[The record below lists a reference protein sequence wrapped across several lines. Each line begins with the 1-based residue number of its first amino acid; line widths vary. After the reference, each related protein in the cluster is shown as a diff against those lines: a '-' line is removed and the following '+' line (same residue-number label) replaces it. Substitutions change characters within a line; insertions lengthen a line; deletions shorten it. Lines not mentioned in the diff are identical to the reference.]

1 MGGSPCQ
8 DLSIAG
14 KRAGLAGSR
23 SGLFYVFVDMLKHY
37 KPRYFFFENV
47 ASMSKTA
54 KDTITRALGV
64 EPVEINS
71 ALVSAQWRKR
81 LYWTNIPL
89 LEIKS
94 ENVRVLDIVDNYT
107 RTIKDKKYK
116 SINLTTEETELYYD
130 RTVRLGNINGRTS
143 QGARVYS
150 VFGKCPTLSAK
161 SSGSDAIFMWASC
174 PITLGVQEWE
184 RLQTLPDKYTEQGVL
199 ENGQTITVSNTQRAK
214 MIGNGWT
221 VKVIEQFFRNI
232 EC

>member
-161 SSGSDAIFMWASC
+161 SSGSDAIFMWASY

-184 RLQTLPDKYTEQGVL
+184 RLQTLPDKYT
-199 ENGQTITVSNTQRAK
+199 
-214 MIGNGWT
+214 
-221 VKVIEQFFRNI
+221 
-232 EC
+232 